1 MEFELN
7 EEQAAFRDAARQ
19 FAANEFAPNASHW
32 DENAEFPRAAIA
44 RAGELGFCGLY
55 TPEAAGG
62 LGLTRLDASIVL
74 EELARGCTSTTAFIS
89 IHNMAAWMIGAF
101 GTDEVRATLAP
112 SLASGESLASYC
124 LTEPGAGSDAAAL
137 KATARKTEGGY
148 VLNGT
153 KAFISGAGDTEVLLV
168 MARLA
173 DASGVR
179 PGSGGI
185 SAFAVDASAPGI
197 SFGRKE
203 AKLGWNSQATRQVVF
218 EDVMVPAA
226 RLLGAEGEGFSI
238 AMRGLDGGRVNI
250 AACSVGTA
258 QAAVEQSRS
267 YMSERHA
274 FGQAIGSFQ
283 GLQFKLADMA
293 TNVVAARQMVR
304 LAAWKLD
311 NGDADATV
319 YCAMAKRF
327 ATDLGFEVCNEAL
340 QIHGGYGY
348 IKEYPLERYLRDT
361 RVHQI
366 LEGTSEIMRVIVAR
380 RLLLEGASEIL

>member
-19 FAANEFAPNASHW
+19 FAANEFAPNAAHW
-32 DENAEFPRAAIA
+32 DENAEFPRAAVA
-44 RAGELGFCGLY
+44 KAGELGFCGLY
-55 TPEAAGG
+55 TPEEAGG

-89 IHNMAAWMIGAF
+89 IHNMVAWMIGTF

-112 SLASGESLASYC
+112 ALASGEALASYC

-137 KATARKTEGGY
+137 KTTAGKTEGGY

-173 DASGVR
+173 DAAGVR
-179 PGSGGI
+179 PGPGGI

-226 RLLGAEGEGFSI
+226 RLLGAEGEGF
-238 AMRGLDGGRVNI
+238 R
-250 AACSVGTA
+250 
-258 QAAVEQSRS
+258 
-267 YMSERHA
+267 
-274 FGQAIGSFQ
+274 
-283 GLQFKLADMA
+283 
-293 TNVVAARQMVR
+293 
-304 LAAWKLD
+304 
-311 NGDADATV
+311 
-319 YCAMAKRF
+319 AK
-327 ATDLGFEVCNEAL
+327 
-340 QIHGGYGY
+340 
-348 IKEYPLERYLRDT
+348 
-361 RVHQI
+361 
-366 LEGTSEIMRVIVAR
+366 
-380 RLLLEGASEIL
+380 

>member
-1 MEFELN
+1 MEFELS
-7 EEQAAFRDAARQ
+7 EDQLAFRDAARQ
-19 FAANEFAPNASHW
+19 FATNEFAPHAARW
-32 DENAEFPRAAIA
+32 DERKEFPRAAIA

-55 TPEAAGG
+55 VPEAAGG
-62 LGLTRLDASIVL
+62 LGMQRLDASIVL

-89 IHNMAAWMIGAF
+89 IHNMAAWMVGEF
-101 GTDEVRATLAP
+101 ATPATRDALGS
-112 SLASGESLASYC
+112 SLATGETLASYC

-137 KATARKTEGGY
+137 KTLATKAEGGY

-153 KAFISGAGDTEVLLV
+153 KAFISGAGDTELLVV
-168 MARLA
+168 MARVA
-173 DASGVR
+173 DASGAR
-179 PGSGGI
+179 PGAAGI
-185 SAFAVDASAPGI
+185 SAFAVDADAPGI

-218 EDVMVPAA
+218 ENAMVPAG
-226 RLLGAEGEGFSI
+226 RLLGAEGEGFKI
-238 AMRGLDGGRVNI
+238 AMRGLDGGRINV

-258 QAAVEQSRS
+258 HAAVEQSRV
-267 YMSERHA
+267 YMNERKA
-274 FGQAIGSFQ
+274 FGRTIGGFQA
-283 GLQFKLADMA
+283 LQFKLADMA
-293 TNVVAARQMVR
+293 TNVVASRQMVR

-311 NGDADATV
+311 RGDADATV

-327 ATDLGFEVCNEAL
+327 ATDLCFDVCNEAL

-366 LEGTSEIMRVIVAR
+366 LEGTSEIMRVIIAR
-380 RLLLEGASEIL
+380 RLLLEGAVEIL